1 MNKTNEMERAK
12 MKSTNTLEQHR
23 GIIMEALK
31 DYRRWFSEESQLQDI
46 EKTKQIDEAIK
57 FLENMKETKSDAKF
71 PLHSGEINTSLSDIN
86 TKK

>member
-1 MNKTNEMERAK
+1 

-46 EKTKQIDEAIK
+46 EKVKQIDEAIK
-57 FLENMKETKSDAKF
+57 YLEKD
-71 PLHSGEINTSLSDIN
+71 
-86 TKK
+86 